1 MLTHPPKPASYESLC
16 SLIILCR
23 GYQRCYLLVSYFYSQ
38 AIPQK
43 YWSFGVPIKKNDWTD
58 IWHFCHFGVESV
70 CQNASR
76 WVSLNSDSLVFH
88 THLKMHISSHVHLS
102 SATNYIPKL
111 WVGHFTFN
119 LFQVA
124 LISAHRDFVWL
135 REWGKKDTDNKVV
148 SITSLLT
155 ERGYT
160 MFISQAWVSMELL
173 ELNYLL
179 GLCGGKYDK
188 HIWAAGQ
195 SEIGQIRYQRQAS
208 VMLS

>member
-1 MLTHPPKPASYESLC
+1 MSLC
-16 SLIILCR
+16 ALLLISLRIL
-23 GYQRCYLLVSYFYSQ
+23 QRISEVLPVGELFLQSSNATKVLIVWSSNQEKLL
-38 AIPQK
+38 
-43 YWSFGVPIKKNDWTD
+43 N
-58 IWHFCHFGVESV
+58 WHLTFCHFRVESV

-124 LISAHRDFVWL
+124 LLSANRDFIWL
-135 REWGKKDTDNKVV
+135 REWGRKDTDNMVA
-148 SITSLLT
+148 SIVSLLT
-155 ERGYT
+155 ERGYY

-173 ELNYLL
+173 ELSYLL